1 MKRGG
6 FQSIEIRLN
15 ICYTWEE
22 EFSIERVLR
31 RGESIMAISEE
42 VRQRFA
48 GEFEKFQA
56 GIECFFK
63 KEIAQRISKALVE
76 DLVVM
81 QNADMKV
88 QCCVCVSW
96 DLVFFLTK

>member
-42 VRQRFA
+42 VRQ
-48 GEFEKFQA
+48 
-56 GIECFFK
+56 
-63 KEIAQRISKALVE
+63 
-76 DLVVM
+76 
-81 QNADMKV
+81 
-88 QCCVCVSW
+88 
-96 DLVFFLTK
+96 

>member
-48 GEFEKFQA
+48 GSLKS
-56 GIECFFK
+56 FK
-63 KEIAQRISKALVE
+63 KELRVSLRKRLLLKILKVLVE

-81 QNADMKV
+81 RNADLKA

-96 DLVFFLTK
+96 VLVFFLTK